1 MNEVLRPV
9 LEKCAVVYLDDI
21 IIFSPDPQQHAKDL
35 RQVLKLI
42 YDAKLQIKTR
52 KCKFFQQSLKFLGHE
67 ISEEG
72 IKTDPDKIKAMNEI
86 QPPKDVKGVQLLLGF
101 FNYYRKFVPGFFKIA
116 RPIYKL
122 LAKDSIW
129 E

>member
-9 LEKCAVVYLDDI
+9 LRKCAVVYLDDI
-21 IIFSPDPQQHAKDL
+21 IIFSSNERQHEKDL
-35 RQVLKLI
+35 RQVLRLI
-42 YDAKLQIKTR
+42 YKACLQIKTR
-52 KCKFFQQSLKFLGHE
+52 KCKFFQKSLKFLEHE
-67 ISEEG
+67 VSEEG

-86 QPPKDVKGVQLLLGF
+86 QPPQDVKGVQLLLGF

-122 LAKDSIW
+122 LAKDAI
-129 E
+129 